1 MINSGKA
8 LNKFLWEKTMLKLR
22 DRVNALHQDSTPD
35 AQDAIRRYAFA
46 LHDPRILDELESAQK
61 PLTHTQIIGAIVR
74 AALRHSRDKE
84 LSGSAQEALGATATA
99 QRLN

>member
-1 MINSGKA
+1 MINLRKA

-22 DRVNALHQDSTPD
+22 DRVNSLHQDSTPD
-35 AQDAIRRYAFA
+35 GLDTIRRYAFA
-46 LHDPRILDELESAQK
+46 LHDPRILDELEGAQK

-84 LSGSAQEALGATATA
+84 LFRQRTRSAGCSGHGSEI
-99 QRLN
+99 